1 MNYCSACGHKV
12 VFGIPEGDNRE
23 RFHCEHCRTIHYQN
37 PRVVT
42 GCLPIWEDKI
52 LLCRRAIEPRS
63 GYWTLPAGFLE
74 NGETAREGAIR
85 ETWEEARAQVAAAD
99 LYTIFSLP
107 HISQIYLFYRAALE
121 VPDFAVGE
129 ESLEVAFFE
138 ERDIPWT
145 DLAFPVVRTT
155 LEYYFADRAKSVYPV
170 RSEEIRFPLGHRR
183 S

>member
-63 GYWTLPAGFLE
+63 GYWTLSRISRGARWAVAQGWVV
-74 NGETAREGAIR
+74 TA
-85 ETWEEARAQVAAAD
+85 V
-99 LYTIFSLP
+99 
-107 HISQIYLFYRAALE
+107 
-121 VPDFAVGE
+121 
-129 ESLEVAFFE
+129 ES
-138 ERDIPWT
+138 
-145 DLAFPVVRTT
+145 
-155 LEYYFADRAKSVYPV
+155 
-170 RSEEIRFPLGHRR
+170 RR
-183 S
+183 SGT